1 MRVGNVNKGLI
12 NRIGIPVSVICEL
25 PVNTIDTVILANV
38 ISQPRF
44 SKLYLHIV
52 PQLETAC
59 TQSYVVTLFAVGTS
73 SQHQTTGR
81 IAFAENSNV
90 GG

>member
-1 MRVGNVNKGLI
+1 M
-12 NRIGIPVSVICEL
+12 
-25 PVNTIDTVILANV
+25 
-38 ISQPRF
+38 
-44 SKLYLHIV
+44 
-52 PQLETAC
+52 ETAC

-81 IAFAENSNV
+81 ITFAENSNV